1 MAVVRNLMI
10 RIGADYSA
18 ARRAMQGATRELQNF
33 RRNTERTTN
42 RIQGRR
48 GLGGIAEEMK
58 SLSAT
63 VADSFSRLRGV
74 RGIGGVLSELKSLRP
89 ALSAATKGF
98 RGVALAAGGASAA
111 LGPVGISLAAI
122 TAALSVLA
130 TGLYQLSQTAARFEA
145 DMGRLN
151 ITLREG
157 ARAYMDW
164 AQAQGLAKQTAA
176 ELGAT
181 YGNLLASFISDTKQL
196 QESTQDLVHATRVI
210 ASYTGRDI
218 DDVFN
223 RIRSGM
229 LGSTEAIEDLGV
241 YVNISMIESTE
252 AFRRFAG
259 DKSWNQLTFQ
269 QQQQIRLAAIL
280 EQTYKRYGYDL
291 QNNVMTRQERLLEQF
306 KDIRLHLSQAFLPIW
321 DAVLPALTRMAEALA
336 DVTEQLARFTYWLRG
351 WDYDEMN
358 RGAQGAERNAE
369 AIEELGE
376 SLEETGKQAAKAR
389 SELASFDRLNLLGFG
404 TGAGQSGSG
413 RGSGGSG
420 AGVADGGRP
429 SLGGRSPFDIE
440 IPKIP
445 PLRIE
450 FEPPRPPDAGIGA
463 VATAVVSTVNNLV
476 SEVNAKLRE
485 MWGSITLQ
493 GQLGIATQKAM
504 WDELAGAVTGVTVPS
519 LVLGVQ
525 LQWQSMWQKLRE
537 LTQIGSLEQKLSW
550 QSMWDFLRAQTLAGV
565 ANQVSN
571 WQQMW
576 KALKTEALA
585 GETALRTNWGVM
597 WDSLKVTTYAGA
609 SSVKAQFSEMLT
621 SIRQNATTDTS
632 AVWNTWKTFLAGVL
646 ADLVSTRPRV
656 AAEWERLKTSIESI
670 KNPIS
675 AAREAWSSA
684 LSFMSEKLNQHSPVF
699 QKGWSLI
706 SSYVSSLIPDL
717 NSVRSAWA
725 SALSDMQQNALS
737 RLSVV
742 ISKVY
747 EVINAWNSLKQALT
761 GASLEIRTDFQ
772 SRLNDL
778 KEFYRQ
784 ALPAAGQEL
793 WEYTKQYAPYAP
805 VGGAAGQVGK
815 TLPRIGKVTREVTDW
830 LRNIGNLVP
839 QFAAGGV
846 VSGPTLAMVGEYV
859 GAGSNPEVIAPLSDL
874 QSMIGTDEQVA
885 VLRQIL
891 QAVRE
896 GQSVTVTISE
906 DEVTQAVIR
915 GHNKRARRLGK
926 SELIL

>member
-157 ARAYMDW
+157 ARGYMEW
-164 AQAQGLAKQTAA
+164 ARAQGLAKSTAA

-181 YGNLLASFISDTKQL
+181 YGNLLAAFISDTKEL
-196 QESTQDLVHATRVI
+196 QKSTQDLVHATRII
-210 ASYTGRDI
+210 ASYTGRDM

-259 DKSWNQLTFQ
+259 DKSWSQLTFQ

-369 AIEELGE
+369 AIDELGE

-413 RGSGGSG
+413 RGSGGAG
-420 AGVADGGRP
+420 AGVADGGRS
-429 SLGGRSPFDIE
+429 SLGGRSLFDIE

-463 VATAVVSTVNNLV
+463 VATAVVNTVNNLV

-485 MWGSITLQ
+485 MWGDITLQ

-504 WDELAGAVTGVTVPS
+504 WDELAGALTGVTVPS

-537 LTQIGSLEQKLSW
+537 LTQIGLLEQKLSW

-571 WQQMW
+571 WQSMW
-576 KALKTEALA
+576 ETLKVGALA
-585 GETALRTNWGVM
+585 GATALRTNWGVM

-609 SSVKAQFSEMLT
+609 SSVKAQFSEMLA
-621 SIRQNATTDTS
+621 SIRQNATTVTS

-675 AAREAWSSA
+675 AAREAWNSA
-684 LSFMSEKLNQHSPVF
+684 LSFMSEKLNQYSPVF

-737 RLSVV
+737 RLSAV

-747 EVINAWNSLKQALT
+747 EVISAWNSLKQALT

-839 QFAAGGV
+839 QFAAGGI
-846 VSGPTLAMVGEYV
+846 VSGPTLAMVGEYA

-874 QSMIGTDEQVA
+874 QSMIGTDEQTA

-896 GQSVTVTISE
+896 GQTVTVTISE
-906 DEVTQAVIR
+906 DEIAQAAIN
-915 GHNKRARRLGK
+915 GHNRRARRLGK

>member
-157 ARAYMDW
+157 ARGYMEW
-164 AQAQGLAKQTAA
+164 ARAQGLAKSTAA

-181 YGNLLASFISDTKQL
+181 YGNLLASFISDTKEL
-196 QESTQDLVHATRVI
+196 QKSTQDLVHATRII
-210 ASYTGRDI
+210 ASYTGRDM

-259 DKSWNQLTFQ
+259 DKSWSQLTFQ

-369 AIEELGE
+369 AIDELGE

-404 TGAGQSGSG
+404 SGAGQSGTG

-485 MWGSITLQ
+485 MWGGITLQ

-504 WDELAGAVTGVTVPS
+504 WDELAGALTGVTVPS

-550 QSMWDFLRAQTLAGV
+550 QSMWETLKAG
-565 ANQVSN
+565 
-571 WQQMW
+571 
-576 KALKTEALA
+576 ALA
-585 GETALRTNWGVM
+585 GATALRTNWGVM

-609 SSVKAQFSEMLT
+609 SSVKAQFSEMLA
-621 SIRQNATTDTS
+621 SIRQNATTVTS
-632 AVWNTWKTFLAGVL
+632 TVWNTWKTFLAGVL

-684 LSFMSEKLNQHSPVF
+684 LSFMSEKLNQYSPVF

-761 GASLEIRTDFQ
+761 GTSFEIRTDFQ

-805 VGGAAGQVGK
+805 IGGAAGQVGK

-839 QFAAGGV
+839 QFAAGGI
-846 VSGPTLAMVGEYV
+846 VSGPTLAMVGEYA

-874 QSMIGTDEQVA
+874 QSMIGTDEQTA

-896 GQSVTVTISE
+896 GQTVTVTISE
-906 DEVTQAVIR
+906 DEIAQAAIN
-915 GHNKRARRLGK
+915 GHNRRARRLGK